1 MINKCWEKKILCG
14 NSVNYC
20 ICTNY
25 LRKWPKLLTQ
35 TGESM
40 PTISL
45 IKLYKNTIHTQAP
58 CVQDAME
65 VRRELCMRPVWSSFQ
80 HAQESSEYHRFHI
93 YWIKLNTET
102 TEPQCLLQVLPFP
115 GTVSQCSALPDND
128 SWSPKVR
135 EKINHH
141 AHFFLKPSYTRENVY
156 LSHFSQFLK
165 PKLCLWQRR
174 VISYGK
180 G

>member
-1 MINKCWEKKILCG
+1 
-14 NSVNYC
+14 
-20 ICTNY
+20 
-25 LRKWPKLLTQ
+25 
-35 TGESM
+35 M

-65 VRRELCMRPVWSSFQ
+65 VRRELCMSPVWSSFQ
-80 HAQESSEYHRFHI
+80 RAQESSEYHRFHI

-102 TEPQCLLQVLPFP
+102 TEPRCLLQVLPFP
-115 GTVSQCSALPDND
+115 GTVSPCSALPDND

-141 AHFFLKPSYTRENVY
+141 AHFSLKPSYTRENVY
-156 LSHFSQFLK
+156 LSHLFLSVLKAKAVPLAETGYIIWERLIIGHLLPFSCYLFL
-165 PKLCLWQRR
+165 PLACLGSKVQCTHG
-174 VISYGK
+174 I
-180 G
+180 